1 MAAGARQQAD
11 QVDLDVGNTAVRN
24 RYLCWL

>member
-1 MAAGARQQAD
+1 MAAGGRQQAD

-24 RYLCWL
+24 RYLGWL